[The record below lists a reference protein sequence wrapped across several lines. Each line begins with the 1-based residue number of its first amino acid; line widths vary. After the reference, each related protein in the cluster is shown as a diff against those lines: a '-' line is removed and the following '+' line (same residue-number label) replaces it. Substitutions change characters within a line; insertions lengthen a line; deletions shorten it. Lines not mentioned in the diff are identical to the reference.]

1 MIRYTHLTWVIIKK
15 IHFNI
20 VHLITNGTWKLK
32 LWEEDKQD
40 QNKVNRLIKQ
50 RHST

>member
-1 MIRYTHLTWVIIKK
+1 MIRYTHFSRVIIKK
-15 IHFNI
+15 IHFYI
-20 VHLITNGTWKLK
+20 IHLITNGTWKLK

-40 QNKVNRLIKQ
+40 QNKVKRLIKR